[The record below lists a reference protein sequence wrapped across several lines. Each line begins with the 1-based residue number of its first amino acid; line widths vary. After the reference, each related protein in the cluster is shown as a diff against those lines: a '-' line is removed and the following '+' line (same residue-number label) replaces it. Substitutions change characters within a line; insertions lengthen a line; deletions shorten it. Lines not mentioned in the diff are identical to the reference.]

1 MEAVYQETFDSLKE
15 KMSGLVPEFEL
26 AEKAELVYKINKL
39 KKEKKMLFS
48 WGITTWNPSSTMLVA
63 TLRAIPRAL

>member
-26 AEKAELVYKINKL
+26 AEKAEACLQDKQAEKR
-39 KKEKKMLFS
+39 KKC
-48 WGITTWNPSSTMLVA
+48 SSLGA
-63 TLRAIPRAL
+63 

>member
-26 AEKAELVYKINKL
+26 AEKAELIYKINKL
-39 KKEKKMLFS
+39 KKRKKC
-48 WGITTWNPSSTMLVA
+48 SSLEA
-63 TLRAIPRAL
+63 